1 MVQPCEQVRRW
12 HVLEP
17 GGDMWLNKKVICGQA
32 GKWHMVQSGGS
43 WHVDTWHSTR
53 SPRVR
58 PLAKCAAGTSPN
70 GIDNEPRHLPAWTGT
85 RGFLRRVT
93 KAKNDSVTKVP
104 SWLGKKQFRDIY
116 GSFVTVEQTWRNF
129 YNELKFVS
137 KSSLSFLCDEFGL
150 YSNETCSL
158 RKLRFPLV
166 LESAAMSSNIS
177 TWYLAVAG

>member
-1 MVQPCEQVRRW
+1 MVQAREQVRKW

-32 GKWHMVQSGGS
+32 GKWHMVQPGGS
-43 WHVDTWHSTR
+43 WHVDTCRSTR

-58 PLAKCAAGTSPN
+58 LSAKRAAGTSPN
-70 GIDNEPRHLPAWTGT
+70 GIDNEPCHLPSWT
-85 RGFLRRVT
+85 
-93 KAKNDSVTKVP
+93 
-104 SWLGKKQFRDIY
+104 GKKQFRDNY
-116 GSFVTVEQTWRNF
+116 GSFVTVEQTWRDF

-137 KSSLSFLCDEFGL
+137 MSSLSFLCDEFGL